1 MIDAMHDQSSL
12 SLQLEFCVPPTALAF
27 AAVAVVVFDAGI
39 SAYCADISAE

>member
-27 AAVAVVVFDAGI
+27 AAVAVFDAGI